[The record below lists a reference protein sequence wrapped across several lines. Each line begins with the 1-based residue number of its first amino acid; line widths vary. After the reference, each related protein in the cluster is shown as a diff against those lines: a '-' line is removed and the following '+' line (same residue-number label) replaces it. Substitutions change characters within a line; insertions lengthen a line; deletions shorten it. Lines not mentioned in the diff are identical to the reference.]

1 VIQPLES
8 SNIFTAAVTTM
19 VFQPNTVSGNAPKNP
34 RFILYLKESA
44 PSGPNTAEVEK
55 ASS

>member
-1 VIQPLES
+1 
-8 SNIFTAAVTTM
+8 M

-44 PSGPNTAEVEK
+44 PSGPNTAEVEN